1 MLREFLNRREC
12 GRAHIVKRFNVA
24 RRGKYA
30 RAFFAAAVVPWR
42 NCLEVLIA
50 KLGLHWSSSSTSS
63 SGGRYNVFP
72 VDGDVVDVFCIF
84 SRFIV
89 SEA

>member
-12 GRAHIVKRFNVA
+12 GRALIVKRFNVA

-30 RAFFAAAVVPWR
+30 LAFFAAAVVPWR
-42 NCLEVLIA
+42 NYLEVLIA
-50 KLGLHWSSSSTSS
+50 KLGLHWSSSSSS

-72 VDGDVVDVFCIF
+72 VDDDVVDVFCIF